1 MTDETP
7 THGCTI
13 NGQPAMPIR
22 VDEYNQLVAENNRLA
37 SELGDYDQ
45 RVEQLTSELAALR
58 AVARGYCPACGRGD
72 AAPTT
77 DDWEQQKQRAD
88 QAEAERDELRDENA
102 AVEAKLSDMA
112 RKRGEQQWRT
122 GDAERR
128 VRVQRERA
136 DEAEQQLRLTDAMR
150 QQNLDAAATA
160 IQRAERAERERDEA
174 RQHAAAIAAQRDR
187 LRQRMHALADQ
198 WDAALAVDKPY
209 ARTLRAEIS
218 VAPFHPDVSLVV
230 QPYRADDGTQKWAV
244 RCWGTDT
251 CDGFLSLDH
260 DSQQWAERARDRH
273 AAEAHAA
280 LDEPAAGTTATSPAP
295 GPYRHYKGGTYD
307 VVATATHTETGDRL
321 VIYRSGGGCW
331 WARPADHFTSPVDG
345 QPRFTPAGT
354 ATQATGEPT
363 PAGEARTDR
372 AYWTSRYEEQPD
384 V

>member
-1 MTDETP
+1 MTDQHPGFEAGGDSKTSP
-7 THGCTI
+7 K
-13 NGQPAMPIR
+13 A
-22 VDEYNQLVAENNRLA
+22 A
-37 SELGDYDQ
+37 SNDDLHQ
-45 RVEQLTSELAALR
+45 RVAAAIWER
-58 AVARGYCPACGRGD
+58 QNPGRRWAD
-72 AAPTT
+72 CEYR
-77 DDWEQQKQRAD
+77 WRAD
-88 QAEAERDELRDENA
+88 AEE
-102 AVEAKLSDMA
+102 
-112 RKRGEQQWRT
+112 
-122 GDAERR
+122 
-128 VRVQRERA
+128 
-136 DEAEQQLRLTDAMR
+136 
-150 QQNLDAAATA
+150 DAAAILTA
-160 IQRAERAERERDEA
+160 LKPELDRLAHLQASSEAAGRLLTQTTDERDEA

-187 LRQRMHALADQ
+187 LRQRMNALADR
-198 WDAALAVDKPY
+198 WDNALPVDKPY